1 MIPSKLPRL
10 PRIAWS
16 AARTMSSSS
25 TPFSTTRPANWK
37 TLAPPPLPGPT
48 FAAQSTLPRLP
59 VPPLAETVGKLKE
72 SLKPVAWSEQEYAD
86 AVKAVDQFASSDY
99 ARELQRRLQQR
110 SEEPGRPHWLEEW
123 WDDIAYLGYRDSV
136 SRALF

>member
-59 VPPLAETVGKLKE
+59 VPTLAETVGKLKE
-72 SLKPVAWSEQEYAD
+72 SLRPVAWSEQEYAD
-86 AVKAVDQFASSDY
+86 AVNAVDQFASSDY